1 MKVIDKS
8 EFRDENGLISLENR
22 IRGTLRYGL
31 PWFGIMQS
39 QMIISDR
46 LGKGLANDYTL
57 LRNVLIPG
65 TGLIASMIL
74 VGPQGVRAITASPL
88 RGVYRAKG
96 EEWLVQTAGGFR
108 KSNPNLQ
115 HMAVTTAEVIL
126 HYLRDRGYSLPE
138 VEAVL
143 AFSNPRAHVDAAHP
157 NARIVQADGVD
168 HLAANLRQLPPIM
181 DGEDVNLVVDALLRP
196 KAPEPEPAPPAPAPR
211 AARPLAPT
219 GPPSPGPFP
228 EAAPLAGAGPFRLED
243 RPVVPSRRRRRLRLN
258 RRQWILLGLLL
269 AAEVLIVAVFA
280 VLIAQNTFGG

>member
-8 EFRDENGLISLENR
+8 EFRDENGVISLENR
-22 IRGTLRYGL
+22 IRGTLRYGF
-31 PWFGIMQS
+31 PWYGIMQA
-39 QMIISDR
+39 QMMVSDR
-46 LGKGLANDYTL
+46 LGKGLTNEYTL

-96 EEWLVQTAGGFR
+96 EEWLVQASGGFR

-115 HMAVTTAEVIL
+115 QMAVTTAEVI
-126 HYLRDRGYSLPE
+126 HQYLRERGYNLPE
-138 VEAVL
+138 VEPVL
-143 AFSNPRAHVDAAHP
+143 VFSNPRAHVDAAHP
-157 NARIVQADGVD
+157 RARIVQADGVD

-181 DGEDVNLVVDALLRP
+181 DGEDVNVVVEALLHP

-211 AARPLAPT
+211 AARPATPSR
-219 GPPSPGPFP
+219 PQSPGPFP
-228 EAAPLAGAGPFRLED
+228 EPAPIAGAGPFRLEE
-243 RPVVPSRRRRRLRLN
+243 RPVVPARRRRRLRLN

-269 AAEVLIVAVFA
+269 VAEVLIVAVFA

>member
-8 EFRDENGLISLENR
+8 EFRDENGLISFENR
-22 IRGTLRYGL
+22 LRGTLRYGL

-96 EEWLVQTAGGFR
+96 EEWLVQSAGGFR
-108 KSNPNLQ
+108 NSNPNLQ

-126 HYLRDRGYSLPE
+126 RYLHERGYSLPE
-138 VEAVL
+138 VEPVL

-196 KAPEPEPAPPAPAPR
+196 KAPEPEPEPPAPAPR
-211 AARPLAPT
+211 AARLLAPS
-219 GPPSPGPFP
+219 GPPPPGPFP
-228 EAAPLAGAGPFRLED
+228 EAAPLAGAGPFRLEE
-243 RPVVPSRRRRRLRLN
+243 RPVASSRRRRRLRLN

-269 AAEVLIVAVFA
+269 AAEVVIVAVFA